1 MSRKRKPDNVPSPA
15 PKGAIPPSELDHGTQ
30 NVGLLSQD
38 STQNPIADYAL
49 QRHRQ
54 RLDQRKWIFRLTTAT
69 CILFYLSFAC
79 VLYHISMYIEAL
91 EAAPLFAI
99 TIGLLGALPT
109 LLLCVLIKG
118 IYAVQTDPLED
129 KKEPIPHEK
138 IAEEVVKKLPKMFQQ

>member
-1 MSRKRKPDNVPSPA
+1 M
-15 PKGAIPPSELDHGTQ
+15 
-30 NVGLLSQD
+30 
-38 STQNPIADYAL
+38 
-49 QRHRQ
+49 
-54 RLDQRKWIFRLTTAT
+54 
-69 CILFYLSFAC
+69 
-79 VLYHISMYIEAL
+79 LYHISMYIEAL

-138 IAEEVVKKLPKMFQQ
+138 IVEEVVKQLPKMFQQ

>member
-91 EAAPLFAI
+91 EAAPLFA
-99 TIGLLGALPT
+99 LPSACWVHADAP
-109 LLLCVLIKG
+109 LCVLIKG

-138 IAEEVVKKLPKMFQQ
+138 IAEEVVKQLPKMFQQ